1 MKKSYLLLS
10 LLIFA
15 ITTSGF
21 GQTMTEPESY
31 DDSLPPEQTPLPLPY
46 EDEYELQRQEEEMLY
61 QEQQEWGNPEYSD
74 QLDWGDQGDPVYGEG
89 ELEYYE

>member
-1 MKKSYLLLS
+1 MKKSHLLLS
-10 LLIFA
+10 LLMLA
-15 ITTSGF
+15 LSTAGF
-21 GQTMTEPESY
+21 SQTMTESY
-31 DDSLPPEQTPLPLPY
+31 DDNLPPPEQSPLPY